1 VLSVATMARIIDS
14 AEAGRP
20 PSTQDSITRFA
31 GRQSGRVSRA
41 LCEAA
46 VFAGEEIDARTIAVV
61 TASGLMARRLSS
73 LRPEQ
78 RIVALTT
85 ERGVACE
92 LSLVWGVETHL
103 QTPCDNTEE
112 MIKLCE
118 RTLVE
123 AGIAQ
128 QQETIVLMAGR
139 LSGLGLSS
147 SVTLYTIGGPLPRKL

>member
-1 VLSVATMARIIDS
+1 MARIIES
-14 AEAGRP
+14 AENGRP
-20 PSTQDSITRFA
+20 PSTQDAITRFA
-31 GRQSGRVSRA
+31 GRQSGRISRA

-78 RIVALTT
+78 RIIALTT
-85 ERGVACE
+85 ERGVANE
-92 LSLVWGVETHL
+92 LSLVWGTETILH
-103 QTPCDNTEE
+103 TPCGSTEE
-112 MIKLCE
+112 MMKICE
-118 RTLVE
+118 RTLLE

-128 QQETIVLMAGR
+128 QKETIVLMAGR